1 MKPENIERIVD
12 SIDRLPTL
20 PAIYTRL
27 SNLLAQS
34 NSTVR
39 TIADAISEDPTIAA
53 KILRVVNSVF
63 YGFPKKIGNVQ
74 RAVVILGL
82 NEIKSLVLATSI
94 VKTFDQLEW
103 SHEFDITNFW
113 EHSVGCAV
121 SAKVVAEAAYL
132 RNPEDVF
139 TGGLLHDIGKL
150 IHALYLPQEFS
161 RVIAEVEHTGI
172 PMIESEQGV
181 FGFGHTQTGRILA
194 EKWHF
199 PDEIVTMIAYHHMHG
214 GDLFQLSKEAAAV
227 HLGNTL
233 CIAFG
238 LGSAGEKRV
247 PIVNQKAWEILGLQL
262 SDLESLS
269 GRIQKLFRGAL
280 VILE

>member
-1 MKPENIERIVD
+1 MKPDHIEKIVD

-20 PAIYTRL
+20 PVIYTRL
-27 SNLLAQS
+27 SDLLAQS
-34 NSTVR
+34 DSTVR
-39 TIADAISEDPTIAA
+39 TIAEVISEDPTIAA
-53 KILRVVNSVF
+53 KILKIVNSAF
-63 YGFPKKIGNVQ
+63 YGFPKKIGNLQ

-82 NEIKSLVLATSI
+82 NEIKSMVLATSI
-94 VKTFDQLEW
+94 LKTFTQLD
-103 SHEFDITNFW
+103 SDCAFDMKSYW

-121 SAKVVAEAAYL
+121 SAKILAEAAYL
-132 RNPEDVF
+132 KNPEDVF

-181 FGFGHTQTGRILA
+181 FGFAHTHTGRILA

-199 PDEIVTMIAYHHMHG
+199 PEETVNMVAQHHVE
-214 GDLFQLSKEAAAV
+214 GDSPNLSKEVAAV

-238 LGSAGEKRV
+238 LGSAGEKVV

-262 SDLESLS
+262 SDLESIS
-269 GRIQKLFRGAL
+269 GRIHKSFREAS

>member
-1 MKPENIERIVD
+1 MKPDHIEKIVD

-27 SNLLAQS
+27 SDLFAQS
-34 NSTVR
+34 DSTVR
-39 TIADAISEDPTIAA
+39 TIAEVISEDPTIAA
-53 KILRVVNSVF
+53 KILKIVNSAF
-63 YGFPKKIGNVQ
+63 YGFPKKIGNLQ

-82 NEIKSLVLATSI
+82 NEIKSMVLATSI
-94 VKTFDQLEW
+94 VKTFTQFD
-103 SHEFDITNFW
+103 SDCEFHMKSFW

-121 SAKVVAEAAYL
+121 SAKIVAEAAYL
-132 RNPEDVF
+132 KNPEDVF

-172 PMIESEQGV
+172 PMIESEQGI
-181 FGFGHTQTGRILA
+181 FGFTHTHTGRILA

-199 PDEIVTMIAYHHMHG
+199 PEETVNMVAQHHLE
-214 GDLFQLSKEAAAV
+214 GDSPNLSKEVAAV

-238 LGSAGEKRV
+238 LGSAGEKVV
-247 PIVNQKAWEILGLQL
+247 PIVNQKAWEMLGLQL
-262 SDLESLS
+262 SDLESVS
-269 GRIQKLFRGAL
+269 GRINKSFREAS